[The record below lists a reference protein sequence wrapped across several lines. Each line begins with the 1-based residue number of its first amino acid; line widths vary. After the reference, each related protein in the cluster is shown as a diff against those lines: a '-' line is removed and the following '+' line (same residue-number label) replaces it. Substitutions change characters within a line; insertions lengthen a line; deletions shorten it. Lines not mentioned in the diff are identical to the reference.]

1 MQQYVGL
8 LQKLNTQIGQSA
20 WPLNFS
26 ATIHWKLNEWAEA
39 GKLPSGAT
47 SNLSPYVDM
56 LVPMVYVTTKGATIH
71 RRSKDEAAQ
80 IPILVGLRFSDYS
93 DLTDLENMQAELS
106 ARFAGESNFR
116 GTSVF
121 KFATLMGWESIN

>member
-8 LQKLNTQIGQSA
+8 LQKLNTQIGQSV

-47 SNLSPYVDM
+47 SNLAVYVDM
-56 LVPMVYVTTKGATIH
+56 LVPMVYVTTKGSTIH
-71 RRSKDEAAQ
+71 RRSKDEALRCA
-80 IPILVGLRFSDYS
+80 VARDGLH
-93 DLTDLENMQAELS
+93 
-106 ARFAGESNFR
+106 R
-116 GTSVF
+116 GRHH
-121 KFATLMGWESIN
+121 GQ

>member
-47 SNLSPYVDM
+47 SNLAVYVDM
-56 LVPMVYVTTKGATIH
+56 LVPMVYVTTKGSTIH
-71 RRSKDEAAQ
+71 RRSKDEATHV
-80 IPILVGLRFSDYS
+80 PILVGLRFSDYK
-93 DLTDLENMQAELS
+93 DVTVLENMYEDLNN
-106 ARFAGESNFR
+106 RFVGEPNFR

-121 KFATLMGWESIN
+121 KLATLMGWEE